1 MVACLGDDPLSL
13 GAILPKRIRLLLSIS
28 KCKRDMMCDVAN
40 SLDVS
45 SNLWPSALDES
56 KARDSAPDP

>member
-1 MVACLGDDPLSL
+1 
-13 GAILPKRIRLLLSIS
+13 
-28 KCKRDMMCDVAN
+28 MMCDVAN

-56 KARDSAPDP
+56 KARDCAPDPWDRDFFRDAMR